1 MTPWLVVLTEPQQ
14 EIPIVWRL
22 HLLGLEMFTPVIRRR
37 IRTGG
42 RLRHG
47 HPVTRLVARPM
58 FPSYGFVRK
67 VEIENSDQLTQ
78 VRGVRDVLRASNHT
92 PVTLPH
98 EAVLAIFAKQQE
110 IQGDFLLS
118 QRRGRFLSQFHT
130 GDRVRVDDDG
140 IYSGLVATVDRI
152 DGKGRVEVLFGMI
165 RHTLPEQHGGGGM
178 SEFKVGATFNI
189 ETPERFPQ
197 LSALAERLGVKPNE
211 GDSGFFL
218 CMKDGTR
225 YDAFALINAV
235 LDRLDERR

>member
-37 IRTGG
+37 IRTG
-42 RLRHG
+42 RLHHG

-67 VEIENSDQLTQ
+67 VEIENSDQLMQ
-78 VRGVRDVLRASNHT
+78 VRGVRDVLRASNHA

-98 EAVLAIFAKQQE
+98 EAVMAIFIKQQE
-110 IQGDFLLS
+110 IQGDFLLG
-118 QRRGRFLSQFHT
+118 QRRRRFPSKFHA
-130 GDRVRVDDDG
+130 GERVRVDDDG

-165 RHTLPEQHGGGGM
+165 RHTLPESM
-178 SEFKVGATFNI
+178 VVA
-189 ETPERFPQ
+189 
-197 LSALAERLGVKPNE
+197 A
-211 GDSGFFL
+211 
-218 CMKDGTR
+218 
-225 YDAFALINAV
+225 
-235 LDRLDERR
+235 